1 MTSKKALRKSI
12 TAVVTVAALA
22 VSGTAVAQAVSF
34 GTPKGVDVAAHQHP
48 GGTPIDWSKVR
59 TDGQSFAFVKA
70 TEGGDWVNPHYVE
83 DIQAANAAGLKT
95 GAYHYARPA
104 GDAKTQAANFAA
116 QIALAPDQTLPPALD
131 IEVAEGKSAAQLEQ
145 WIEEFTSELK
155 RLTGRTPMIYTYK
168 YFWMGQMNNSQKFSD
183 LPLWLAAYQDQAPD
197 TVGGWNKLSFWQR
210 SGSGKVAG
218 IPTDVDMNLFNGSKQ
233 QLQSFSDGNY
243 VDVGG
248 ALEQLVVS
256 DGLDLSSDSTPL
268 IGAILALAA
277 GLIALP
283 QLADAAEK
291 SGLDPQAAQG
301 LAGFV
306 KTLQDKDALPVEDL
320 GDMAKGNF
328 SVSDLA
334 ILLDN
339 AGHVNNVKSGNVSE
353 SEVSEAKNAA
363 KNAGADVP
371 DFDAGQVATLLNR
384 VLQEHR

>member
-22 VSGTAVAQAVSF
+22 ISGTAVAQAVSF
-34 GTPKGVDVAAHQHP
+34 GAPKGVDVAAHQHP

-83 DIQAANAAGLKT
+83 DVQAAHAAGLKT
-95 GAYHYARPA
+95 GAYHYARPST
-104 GDAKTQAANFAA
+104 DAKTQAANFAA

-131 IEVAEGKSAAQLEQ
+131 IEVDEGKSAAQLEQ

-168 YFWMGQMNNSQKFSD
+168 YFWMGQINTSQKFSD
-183 LPLWLAAYQDQAPD
+183 MPLWLAAYQDQAPEA
-197 TVGGWNKLSFWQR
+197 VGGWKKLSFWQR

-248 ALEQLVVS
+248 ALEQLVVG
-256 DGLDLSSDSTPL
+256 DGVDLSSDSTPL

-277 GLIALP
+277 GLIAIP
-283 QLADAAEK
+283 QLVDAAEK

-363 KNAGADVP
+363 KKAGADVP

-384 VLQEHR
+384 VLQ

>member
-22 VSGTAVAQAVSF
+22 ISGTAVAQAVSF
-34 GTPKGVDVAAHQHP
+34 GAPKGVDVAAHQHP

-83 DIQAANAAGLKT
+83 DVKAAHAAGLKT
-95 GAYHYARPA
+95 GAYHYARPST
-104 GDAKTQAANFAA
+104 DAKTQAANFAA

-131 IEVAEGKSAAQLEQ
+131 IEVDEGKSAAQLEQ

-183 LPLWLAAYQDQAPD
+183 MPLWLAAYQDQAPEA
-197 TVGGWNKLSFWQR
+197 VGGWKKLSFWQR

-248 ALEQLVVS
+248 ALEQLVVG
-256 DGLDLSSDSTPL
+256 DGVDLSSDSTPL

-277 GLIALP
+277 GLIAIP
-283 QLADAAEK
+283 QLVDAAEK

-363 KNAGADVP
+363 KKAGADVP

-384 VLQEHR
+384 VLQ

>member
-22 VSGTAVAQAVSF
+22 VSGTAIAQAVSF
-34 GTPKGVDVAAHQHP
+34 GAPKGIDVAAHQHP

-59 TDGQSFAFVKA
+59 SDGQSFAFVKA
-70 TEGGDWVNPHYVE
+70 TEGGDWVNPHYVQ

-116 QIALAPDQTLPPALD
+116 QIALAPNQTLPPALD
-131 IEVAEGKSAAQLEQ
+131 IEVTEGKSAAQLEQ

-183 LPLWLAAYQDQAPD
+183 MPLWLAAYQDQAPEA
-197 TVGGWNKLSFWQR
+197 VGGWNELSFWQR

-218 IPTDVDMNLFNGSKQ
+218 ISTDVDMNLFNGSKQ
-233 QLQSFSDGNY
+233 QLRSFSDGNY

-277 GLIALP
+277 GLIAIP

-291 SGLDPQAAQG
+291 SGLDPEAAEG
-301 LAGFV
+301 LAAFV

-384 VLQEHR
+384 VLQ

>member
-22 VSGTAVAQAVSF
+22 ISGTAVAQAVSF
-34 GTPKGVDVAAHQHP
+34 GAPKGVDVAAHQHP

-83 DIQAANAAGLKT
+83 DVQAAHAAGLKT
-95 GAYHYARPA
+95 GAYHYARPST
-104 GDAKTQAANFAA
+104 DAKTQAANFAA

-131 IEVAEGKSAAQLEQ
+131 IEVDEGKSAAQLEQ

-183 LPLWLAAYQDQAPD
+183 MPLWLAAYQDQAPEA
-197 TVGGWNKLSFWQR
+197 VGGWKKLSFWQR

-248 ALEQLVVS
+248 ALEQLVVG
-256 DGLDLSSDSTPL
+256 DGVDLSSDSTPL

-277 GLIALP
+277 GLTAIP
-283 QLADAAEK
+283 QLVDAAEK

-363 KNAGADVP
+363 KKAGADVP

-384 VLQEHR
+384 VLQ

>member
-34 GTPKGVDVAAHQHP
+34 GAPKGIDVAAHQHP

-116 QIALAPDQTLPPALD
+116 QIALAPNQTLPPALD
-131 IEVAEGKSAAQLEQ
+131 IEVTEGKSAAQLEQ

-183 LPLWLAAYQDQAPD
+183 MPLWLAAYQDQAPEA
-197 TVGGWNKLSFWQR
+197 VGGWNELSFWQR

-218 IPTDVDMNLFNGSKQ
+218 ISTDVDMNLFNGSKQ

-243 VDVGG
+243 VDIGG

-277 GLIALP
+277 GLIAIP

-291 SGLDPQAAQG
+291 SGLDPEAAKG
-301 LAGFV
+301 LASFV

-371 DFDAGQVATLLNR
+371 DFDAAQVATLLNR
-384 VLQEHR
+384 VLQ

>member
-22 VSGTAVAQAVSF
+22 VSGTAIAQAVSF
-34 GTPKGVDVAAHQHP
+34 GAPKGIDVAAHQHP

-59 TDGQSFAFVKA
+59 SDGQSFAFVKA
-70 TEGGDWVNPHYVE
+70 TEGGDWVNPHYVQ

-116 QIALAPDQTLPPALD
+116 QIALAPNQTLPPALD
-131 IEVAEGKSAAQLEQ
+131 IEVTEGKSAAQLEQ

-183 LPLWLAAYQDQAPD
+183 MPLWLAAYQDQAPEA
-197 TVGGWNKLSFWQR
+197 VGGWNELSFWQR

-218 IPTDVDMNLFNGSKQ
+218 ISTDVDMNLFNGSKQ
-233 QLQSFSDGNY
+233 QLQTFSDGNY

-277 GLIALP
+277 GLIAIP

-291 SGLDPQAAQG
+291 SGLDPEAAKG
-301 LAGFV
+301 LASFV

-371 DFDAGQVATLLNR
+371 DFDAAQVATLLNR
-384 VLQEHR
+384 VLQ

>member
-22 VSGTAVAQAVSF
+22 VSGTAVAQAVSL
-34 GTPKGVDVAAHQHP
+34 GAPKGVDVAAHQHP

-116 QIALAPDQTLPPALD
+116 QIALAPNQTLPPALD
-131 IEVAEGKSAAQLEQ
+131 IEVTEGKSAAQLEQ

-183 LPLWLAAYQDQAPD
+183 MPLWLAAYQDQAPEA
-197 TVGGWNKLSFWQR
+197 VGGWNELSFWQR

-218 IPTDVDMNLFNGSKQ
+218 ISTDVDMNLFNGSKQ
-233 QLQSFSDGNY
+233 QLRSFSDGNY

-277 GLIALP
+277 GLIAIP

-291 SGLDPQAAQG
+291 SGLDPEAAKG
-301 LAGFV
+301 LASFV

-384 VLQEHR
+384 VLQ

>member
-1 MTSKKALRKSI
+1 MTLKKALRKSI

-22 VSGTAVAQAVSF
+22 VSGTAVAQAVSL
-34 GTPKGVDVAAHQHP
+34 GAPKGIDVAAHQHP

-183 LPLWLAAYQDQAPD
+183 MPLWLAAYQDQAPEA
-197 TVGGWNKLSFWQR
+197 VGGWNELSFWQR

-218 IPTDVDMNLFNGSKQ
+218 ISTDVDMNLFNGSKQ

-277 GLIALP
+277 GLIAIP

-291 SGLDPQAAQG
+291 SGLDPQAAEG

-384 VLQEHR
+384 VLQ

>member
-34 GTPKGVDVAAHQHP
+34 GAPKGVDVAAHQHP

-59 TDGQSFAFVKA
+59 SDGQSFAFVKA
-70 TEGGDWVNPHYVE
+70 TEGGDWVNPHYVQ

-145 WIEEFTSELK
+145 LIEEFTSELK

-183 LPLWLAAYQDQAPD
+183 MPLWLAAYQDQAPEA
-197 TVGGWNKLSFWQR
+197 VGGWNELSFWQR

-218 IPTDVDMNLFNGSKQ
+218 ISTDVDMNLFNGSKQ

-277 GLIALP
+277 GLIAIP

-291 SGLDPQAAQG
+291 SGLDPQAAEG

-306 KTLQDKDALPVEDL
+306 KTLKDKDALPVEDL

-353 SEVSEAKNAA
+353 SEVSEAKDAA

-371 DFDAGQVATLLNR
+371 DFDAAQVATLLNR
-384 VLQEHR
+384 VLQ

>member
-34 GTPKGVDVAAHQHP
+34 GAPKGIDVAAHQHP

-116 QIALAPDQTLPPALD
+116 QIALAPNQTLPPALD
-131 IEVAEGKSAAQLEQ
+131 IEVTEGKSAAQLEQ

-183 LPLWLAAYQDQAPD
+183 MPLWLAAYQDQAPEA
-197 TVGGWNKLSFWQR
+197 VGGWNELSFWQR

-218 IPTDVDMNLFNGSKQ
+218 ISTDVDMNLFNGSKQ

-243 VDVGG
+243 VDIGG

-277 GLIALP
+277 GLIAIP

-291 SGLDPQAAQG
+291 SGLDPEAAKG
-301 LAGFV
+301 LASFV

-384 VLQEHR
+384 VLQ

>member
-22 VSGTAVAQAVSF
+22 ISGTAVAQAVSF
-34 GTPKGVDVAAHQHP
+34 GAPKGVDVAAHQHP

-83 DIQAANAAGLKT
+83 DVQAAHAAGLKT
-95 GAYHYARPA
+95 GAYHYARPST
-104 GDAKTQAANFAA
+104 DAKTQAANFAA

-131 IEVAEGKSAAQLEQ
+131 IEVDEGKSAAQLEQ

-183 LPLWLAAYQDQAPD
+183 MPLWLAAYQDQVPEA
-197 TVGGWNKLSFWQR
+197 VGGWKKLSFWQR

-248 ALEQLVVS
+248 ALEQLVVG
-256 DGLDLSSDSTPL
+256 DGVDLSSDSTPL

-277 GLIALP
+277 GLIAIP
-283 QLADAAEK
+283 QLVDAAEK

-363 KNAGADVP
+363 KKAGADVP

-384 VLQEHR
+384 VLQ

>member
-34 GTPKGVDVAAHQHP
+34 GAPKGIDVAAHQHP

-183 LPLWLAAYQDQAPD
+183 MPLWLAAYQDQAPEA
-197 TVGGWNKLSFWQR
+197 VGGWKELSFWQR

-218 IPTDVDMNLFNGSKQ
+218 ISTDVDMNLFNGSKQ

-277 GLIALP
+277 GLIAIP

-291 SGLDPQAAQG
+291 SGLDPQAAEG

-384 VLQEHR
+384 VLQ

>member
-22 VSGTAVAQAVSF
+22 VNGTAVAQAVSL
-34 GTPKGVDVAAHQHP
+34 GAPKGIDVAAHQHP

-183 LPLWLAAYQDQAPD
+183 MPLWLAAYQDQAPEA
-197 TVGGWNKLSFWQR
+197 VGGWKKLSFWQR

-248 ALEQLVVS
+248 ALEQLVVG
-256 DGLDLSSDSTPL
+256 DGVDLSSDSTPL

-277 GLIALP
+277 GLIAIP
-283 QLADAAEK
+283 QLVDAAEK

-363 KNAGADVP
+363 KKAGADVP

-384 VLQEHR
+384 VLQ

>member
-22 VSGTAVAQAVSF
+22 ISGTAVAQAVSF
-34 GTPKGVDVAAHQHP
+34 GAPKGVDVAAHQHP

-83 DIQAANAAGLKT
+83 DVQAAHAAGLKT
-95 GAYHYARPA
+95 GAYHYARPST
-104 GDAKTQAANFAA
+104 DAKTQAANFAA

-131 IEVAEGKSAAQLEQ
+131 IEVDEGKSAAQLEQ

-183 LPLWLAAYQDQAPD
+183 MPLWLAAYQDQAPD
-197 TVGGWNKLSFWQR
+197 AVGGWTKLSFWQR

-243 VDVGG
+243 VDLGG

-283 QLADAAEK
+283 QLTDAAEK

-320 GDMAKGNF
+320 GDMAKGDF

-363 KNAGADVP
+363 KKAGADVP

-384 VLQEHR
+384 VLQ

>member
-22 VSGTAVAQAVSF
+22 ISGTAVAQAVSF
-34 GTPKGVDVAAHQHP
+34 GAPKGVDVAAHQHP

-83 DIQAANAAGLKT
+83 DVQAAHAAGLKT
-95 GAYHYARPA
+95 GAYHYARPST
-104 GDAKTQAANFAA
+104 DAKTQAANFAA

-131 IEVAEGKSAAQLEQ
+131 IEVDEGKSAAQLEQ

-183 LPLWLAAYQDQAPD
+183 MPLWLAAYQDQAPEA
-197 TVGGWNKLSFWQR
+197 VGGWKELSFWQR

-218 IPTDVDMNLFNGSKQ
+218 ISTDVDMNLFNGSKQ

-277 GLIALP
+277 GLIAIP

-291 SGLDPQAAQG
+291 SGLDPQAAEG

-371 DFDAGQVATLLNR
+371 DFDAAQVATLLNR
-384 VLQEHR
+384 VLQ

>member
-22 VSGTAVAQAVSF
+22 VSGTAVAQAVNF
-34 GTPKGVDVAAHQHP
+34 GAPKGVDVAAHQHP

-59 TDGQSFAFVKA
+59 SDGQSFAFVKA
-70 TEGGDWVNPHYVE
+70 TEGGDWVNPHYVQ

-183 LPLWLAAYQDQAPD
+183 MPLWLAAYQDQAPEA
-197 TVGGWNKLSFWQR
+197 VGGWKELSFWQR

-218 IPTDVDMNLFNGSKQ
+218 ISTDVDMNLFNGSKQ

-277 GLIALP
+277 GLIAIP
-283 QLADAAEK
+283 QLADAAQK
-291 SGLDPQAAQG
+291 SGLDPQAAEG

-306 KTLQDKDALPVEDL
+306 KTLKDKDALPVEDL

-371 DFDAGQVATLLNR
+371 DFDAAEVATLLNR
-384 VLQEHR
+384 VLQ

>member
-1 MTSKKALRKSI
+1 MTSKKALRESI

-22 VSGTAVAQAVSF
+22 VSGTAVAQAVSL
-34 GTPKGVDVAAHQHP
+34 GAPKGIDVAAHQHP

-183 LPLWLAAYQDQAPD
+183 MPLWLAAYQDQAPEA
-197 TVGGWNKLSFWQR
+197 VGGWKELSFWQR

-218 IPTDVDMNLFNGSKQ
+218 ISTDVDMNLFNGSKQ

-277 GLIALP
+277 GLIAIP

-291 SGLDPQAAQG
+291 SGLDPQAAEG

-384 VLQEHR
+384 VLQ

>member
-22 VSGTAVAQAVSF
+22 VSGTAIAQAVSF
-34 GTPKGVDVAAHQHP
+34 GAPKGIDVAAHQHP

-59 TDGQSFAFVKA
+59 SDGQSFAFVKA
-70 TEGGDWVNPHYVE
+70 TEGGDWVNPHYVQ

-116 QIALAPDQTLPPALD
+116 QIALAPNQTLPPALD
-131 IEVAEGKSAAQLEQ
+131 IEVTEGKSAAQLEQ
-145 WIEEFTSELK
+145 WIEDFTSELK

-183 LPLWLAAYQDQAPD
+183 MPLWLAAYQDQAPEA
-197 TVGGWNKLSFWQR
+197 VGGWNELSFWQR

-218 IPTDVDMNLFNGSKQ
+218 ISTDVDMNLFNGSKQ
-233 QLQSFSDGNY
+233 QLQTFSDGNY

-277 GLIALP
+277 GLIAIP

-291 SGLDPQAAQG
+291 SGLDPEAAKG
-301 LAGFV
+301 LASFV

-371 DFDAGQVATLLNR
+371 DFDAAQVATLLNR
-384 VLQEHR
+384 VLQ

>member
-22 VSGTAVAQAVSF
+22 VSGTAVAQAVSL
-34 GTPKGVDVAAHQHP
+34 GAPKGIDVAAHQHP

-183 LPLWLAAYQDQAPD
+183 MPLWLAAYQD
-197 TVGGWNKLSFWQR
+197 
-210 SGSGKVAG
+210 
-218 IPTDVDMNLFNGSKQ
+218 
-233 QLQSFSDGNY
+233 
-243 VDVGG
+243 
-248 ALEQLVVS
+248 
-256 DGLDLSSDSTPL
+256 
-268 IGAILALAA
+268 
-277 GLIALP
+277 
-283 QLADAAEK
+283 
-291 SGLDPQAAQG
+291 
-301 LAGFV
+301 
-306 KTLQDKDALPVEDL
+306 
-320 GDMAKGNF
+320 
-328 SVSDLA
+328 
-334 ILLDN
+334 
-339 AGHVNNVKSGNVSE
+339 
-353 SEVSEAKNAA
+353 
-363 KNAGADVP
+363 
-371 DFDAGQVATLLNR
+371 
-384 VLQEHR
+384 

>member
-22 VSGTAVAQAVSF
+22 VSGTAVAQAVSL
-34 GTPKGVDVAAHQHP
+34 GAPKGIDVAAHQHP

-183 LPLWLAAYQDQAPD
+183 MPLWLAAYQDQAPEA
-197 TVGGWNKLSFWQR
+197 VGGWNELSFWQR

-277 GLIALP
+277 GLIAIP

-291 SGLDPQAAQG
+291 SGLDPQAAEG

-306 KTLQDKDALPVEDL
+306 KTLKDKDALPVEDL

-371 DFDAGQVATLLNR
+371 DFDAAQVATLLNR
-384 VLQEHR
+384 VLQ

>member
-34 GTPKGVDVAAHQHP
+34 GASKGVDVAAHQHP

-116 QIALAPDQTLPPALD
+116 QVALAPGQTLPPALD

-183 LPLWLAAYQDQAPD
+183 MPLWLAAYQDQAPD
-197 TVGGWNKLSFWQR
+197 AVGGWTKLSFWQR

-243 VDVGG
+243 VDMGG

-283 QLADAAEK
+283 QLTDAAEK

-306 KTLQDKDALPVEDL
+306 KTLQNKDALPVEDL
-320 GDMAKGNF
+320 GDMAKGDF

-363 KNAGADVP
+363 KKAGADVP

-384 VLQEHR
+384 VLQ

>member
-22 VSGTAVAQAVSF
+22 VSGTAVAQAVSL
-34 GTPKGVDVAAHQHP
+34 GAPKGIDVAAHQHP

-104 GDAKTQAANFAA
+104 GDAKIQAANFAA

-183 LPLWLAAYQDQAPD
+183 MPLWLAAYQDQAPEA
-197 TVGGWNKLSFWQR
+197 VGGWNELSFWQR

-277 GLIALP
+277 GLIAIP

-291 SGLDPQAAQG
+291 SGLDPQAAEG

-371 DFDAGQVATLLNR
+371 DFDAGKVAMLLNR
-384 VLQEHR
+384 VLQ

>member
-22 VSGTAVAQAVSF
+22 ISGTAVAQAVSF
-34 GTPKGVDVAAHQHP
+34 GAPKGVDVAAHQHP

-83 DIQAANAAGLKT
+83 DVQAAHAAGLKT
-95 GAYHYARPA
+95 GAYHYARPST
-104 GDAKTQAANFAA
+104 DAKTQAANFAA

-131 IEVAEGKSAAQLEQ
+131 IEVDEGKSAAQLEQ

-183 LPLWLAAYQDQAPD
+183 MPLWLAAYQDQAPEA
-197 TVGGWNKLSFWQR
+197 VGGWKKLSFWQR

-248 ALEQLVVS
+248 ALEQLVVG
-256 DGLDLSSDSTPL
+256 DGVDLSSDSTPL

-277 GLIALP
+277 GLIAIP
-283 QLADAAEK
+283 QLVDAAEK

-353 SEVSEAKNAA
+353 AEVSEAKNAA
-363 KNAGADVP
+363 KKAGADVP

-384 VLQEHR
+384 VLQ

>member
-1 MTSKKALRKSI
+1 MTSEKALRKSI

-22 VSGTAVAQAVSF
+22 VSGTAVAQAVSL
-34 GTPKGVDVAAHQHP
+34 GAPKGIDVAAHQHP

-183 LPLWLAAYQDQAPD
+183 MPLWLAAYQDQAPEA
-197 TVGGWNKLSFWQR
+197 VGGWNELSFWQR

-218 IPTDVDMNLFNGSKQ
+218 ISTDVDMNLFNGSKQ

-277 GLIALP
+277 GLIAIP

-291 SGLDPQAAQG
+291 SGLDPQAAEG

-306 KTLQDKDALPVEDL
+306 KTLKDKDALPVEDL
-320 GDMAKGNF
+320 GDMAKGSF

-371 DFDAGQVATLLNR
+371 DFDAAQVATLLNR
-384 VLQEHR
+384 VLQ

>member
-34 GTPKGVDVAAHQHP
+34 GAPKGIDVAAHQHP
-48 GGTPIDWSKVR
+48 GGMPIDWSKVR
-59 TDGQSFAFVKA
+59 SDGQSFAFVKA
-70 TEGGDWVNPHYVE
+70 TEGGDWVNPHYVQ

-183 LPLWLAAYQDQAPD
+183 MPLWLAAYQDQAPEA
-197 TVGGWNKLSFWQR
+197 VGGWKELSFWQR

-218 IPTDVDMNLFNGSKQ
+218 ISTDVDMNLFNGSKQ

-277 GLIALP
+277 GLIAIP

-291 SGLDPQAAQG
+291 SGLDPQAAEG

-306 KTLQDKDALPVEDL
+306 KTLKDKDALPVEDL

-339 AGHVNNVKSGNVSE
+339 AC
-353 SEVSEAKNAA
+353 
-363 KNAGADVP
+363 
-371 DFDAGQVATLLNR
+371 LLYTSPSPR
-384 VLQEHR
+384 D

>member
-34 GTPKGVDVAAHQHP
+34 GAPKGIDVAAHQHP
-48 GGTPIDWSKVR
+48 GGMPIDWSKVR
-59 TDGQSFAFVKA
+59 SDGQSFAFVKA
-70 TEGGDWVNPHYVE
+70 TEGGDWVNPHYVQ
-83 DIQAANAAGLKT
+83 DIQAASAAGLKT

-183 LPLWLAAYQDQAPD
+183 MPLWLAAYQDQAPEA
-197 TVGGWNKLSFWQR
+197 VGGWKELSFWQR

-218 IPTDVDMNLFNGSKQ
+218 ISTDVDMNLFNGSKQ

-277 GLIALP
+277 GLIAIP

-291 SGLDPQAAQG
+291 SGLDPQAAEG

-306 KTLQDKDALPVEDL
+306 KTLKDKDALPVEDL

-363 KNAGADVP
+363 KKAGADVP
-371 DFDAGQVATLLNR
+371 DFDAAQVATLLNR
-384 VLQEHR
+384 VLQ

>member
-22 VSGTAVAQAVSF
+22 VSGTAVAQAVSL
-34 GTPKGVDVAAHQHP
+34 GAPKGIDVAAHQHP

-183 LPLWLAAYQDQAPD
+183 MPLWLAAYQDQAPEA
-197 TVGGWNKLSFWQR
+197 VGGWKKLSFWQR

-248 ALEQLVVS
+248 ALEQLVVG
-256 DGLDLSSDSTPL
+256 DGVDLSSDSTPL

-277 GLIALP
+277 GLIAIP
-283 QLADAAEK
+283 QLVDAAEK

-363 KNAGADVP
+363 KKAGADVP

-384 VLQEHR
+384 VLQ

>member
-22 VSGTAVAQAVSF
+22 VSGTAIAQAVSF
-34 GTPKGVDVAAHQHP
+34 GAPKGIDVAAHQHP

-59 TDGQSFAFVKA
+59 SDGQSFAFVKA
-70 TEGGDWVNPHYVE
+70 TEGGDWVNPHYVQ

-116 QIALAPDQTLPPALD
+116 QIALAPNQTLPPALD
-131 IEVAEGKSAAQLEQ
+131 IEVTEGKSAAQLEQ

-183 LPLWLAAYQDQAPD
+183 MPLWLAAYQDQAPEA
-197 TVGGWNKLSFWQR
+197 VGGWNELSFWQR

-218 IPTDVDMNLFNGSKQ
+218 ISTDVDMNLFNGSKQ
-233 QLQSFSDGNY
+233 QLQTFSDGNY

-277 GLIALP
+277 GLIAIP

-291 SGLDPQAAQG
+291 SGLDPEAAEG
-301 LAGFV
+301 LAAFV

-371 DFDAGQVATLLNR
+371 DFDAAQVATLLNR
-384 VLQEHR
+384 VLQ

>member
-22 VSGTAVAQAVSF
+22 VSGTAIAQAVSF
-34 GTPKGVDVAAHQHP
+34 GAPKGIDVAAHQHP

-59 TDGQSFAFVKA
+59 SDGQSFAFVKA
-70 TEGGDWVNPHYVE
+70 TEGGDWVNPHYVQ

-116 QIALAPDQTLPPALD
+116 QIALAPNQTLPPALD
-131 IEVAEGKSAAQLEQ
+131 IEVTEGKSAAQLEQ
-145 WIEEFTSELK
+145 WIEDFTSELK

-183 LPLWLAAYQDQAPD
+183 MPLWLAAYQDQAPEA
-197 TVGGWNKLSFWQR
+197 VGGWNELSFWQR

-218 IPTDVDMNLFNGSKQ
+218 ISTDVDMNLFNGSKQ
-233 QLQSFSDGNY
+233 QLQTFSDGNY

-277 GLIALP
+277 GLIAIP

-291 SGLDPQAAQG
+291 SGLDPEAAEG
-301 LAGFV
+301 LAAFV

-384 VLQEHR
+384 VLQ

>member
-34 GTPKGVDVAAHQHP
+34 GAPKGVDVAAHQHP
-48 GGTPIDWSKVR
+48 GGMPIDWSKVR
-59 TDGQSFAFVKA
+59 SDGQSFAFVKA
-70 TEGGDWVNPHYVE
+70 TEGGDWVNPHYVQ

-183 LPLWLAAYQDQAPD
+183 MPLWLAAYQDQAPEA
-197 TVGGWNKLSFWQR
+197 VGGWNELSFWQR

-218 IPTDVDMNLFNGSKQ
+218 ISTDVDMNLFNGSKQ

-277 GLIALP
+277 GLIAIP

-291 SGLDPQAAQG
+291 SGLDPQAAEG

-306 KTLQDKDALPVEDL
+306 KTLKDKDALPVEDL

-371 DFDAGQVATLLNR
+371 DFDAAQVATLLNR
-384 VLQEHR
+384 VLQ

>member
-22 VSGTAVAQAVSF
+22 VSGTAVAQAVNF
-34 GTPKGVDVAAHQHP
+34 GAPKGVDVAAHQHP

-59 TDGQSFAFVKA
+59 SDGQSFAFVKA
-70 TEGGDWVNPHYVE
+70 TEGGDWVNPHYVQ

-183 LPLWLAAYQDQAPD
+183 MPLWLAAYQDQAPEA
-197 TVGGWNKLSFWQR
+197 VGGWNELSFWQR

-218 IPTDVDMNLFNGSKQ
+218 ISTDVDMNLFNGSKQ

-277 GLIALP
+277 GLIAVP
-283 QLADAAEK
+283 QLADAAQK
-291 SGLDPQAAQG
+291 SGLDPQAAEG

-334 ILLDN
+334 ILLEN

-363 KNAGADVP
+363 KKAGADVP
-371 DFDAGQVATLLNR
+371 DFDAAQVATLLNR
-384 VLQEHR
+384 VLQ

>member
-22 VSGTAVAQAVSF
+22 VSGTAVAQAVSL
-34 GTPKGVDVAAHQHP
+34 GAPKGIDVAAHQHP

-70 TEGGDWVNPHYVE
+70 TEGGDWVNPHYVQ

-183 LPLWLAAYQDQAPD
+183 MPLWLAAYQDQAPEA
-197 TVGGWNKLSFWQR
+197 VGGWNELSFWQR

-218 IPTDVDMNLFNGSKQ
+218 ISTDVDMNLFNGSKQ

-277 GLIALP
+277 GLIAIP

-291 SGLDPQAAQG
+291 SGLDPQAAEG

-371 DFDAGQVATLLNR
+371 DFDAGKVATLLNR
-384 VLQEHR
+384 VLQ

>member
-22 VSGTAVAQAVSF
+22 VSGTAIAQAVSF
-34 GTPKGVDVAAHQHP
+34 GAPKGIDVAAHQHP

-59 TDGQSFAFVKA
+59 SDGQSFAFVKA
-70 TEGGDWVNPHYVE
+70 TEGGDWVNPHYVQ

-116 QIALAPDQTLPPALD
+116 QIALAPDQTLPPTLD

-155 RLTGRTPMIYTYK
+155 HLTGRTPMIYTYK

-183 LPLWLAAYQDQAPD
+183 MPLWLAAYQDQAPEA
-197 TVGGWNKLSFWQR
+197 VGGWNELSFWQR

-218 IPTDVDMNLFNGSKQ
+218 ISTDVDMNLFNGSKQ

-277 GLIALP
+277 GLIAIP

-291 SGLDPQAAQG
+291 SGLDPQAAEG

-306 KTLQDKDALPVEDL
+306 KTLKDKDALPVEDL

-371 DFDAGQVATLLNR
+371 DFDAAQVATLLNR
-384 VLQEHR
+384 VLQ

>member
-22 VSGTAVAQAVSF
+22 ISGTAVAQAVSF
-34 GTPKGVDVAAHQHP
+34 GAPKGVDVAAHQHP

-83 DIQAANAAGLKT
+83 DVQAAHAAGLKT
-95 GAYHYARPA
+95 GAYHYARPST
-104 GDAKTQAANFAA
+104 DAKTQAANFAA

-131 IEVAEGKSAAQLEQ
+131 IEVDEGKSAAQLEQ

-183 LPLWLAAYQDQAPD
+183 MPLWLAAYQDQAPEA
-197 TVGGWNKLSFWQR
+197 VGGWKELSFWQR

-218 IPTDVDMNLFNGSKQ
+218 ISTDVDMNLFNGSKQ

-384 VLQEHR
+384 VLQ

>member
-34 GTPKGVDVAAHQHP
+34 GAPKGVDVAAHQHP
-48 GGTPIDWSKVR
+48 GGTSIDWSKVR
-59 TDGQSFAFVKA
+59 SDGQSFAFVKA
-70 TEGGDWVNPHYVE
+70 TEGGDWVNPHYVQ
-83 DIQAANAAGLKT
+83 DIQAAHAAGLKT

-104 GDAKTQAANFAA
+104 GDAKTQAANFAT
-116 QIALAPDQTLPPALD
+116 QVALAPDQTLPPALD
-131 IEVAEGKSAAQLEQ
+131 IEVAEGKSAAQLER

-183 LPLWLAAYQDQAPD
+183 MPLWLAAYQDQAPEA
-197 TVGGWNKLSFWQR
+197 VGGWKELSFWQR

-248 ALEQLVVS
+248 ALEQQVVS

-277 GLIALP
+277 GLIAIP

-291 SGLDPQAAQG
+291 SGLDPQAAEG
-301 LAGFV
+301 LADFV

-339 AGHVNNVKSGNVSE
+339 AGHVNNVESGNVSE
-353 SEVSEAKNAA
+353 SEVSAAKNAA

-371 DFDAGQVATLLNR
+371 DFDAAQVATLLNR
-384 VLQEHR
+384 VLQ

>member
-22 VSGTAVAQAVSF
+22 ISGTAVAQAVSF
-34 GTPKGVDVAAHQHP
+34 GAPKGVDVAAHQHP

-83 DIQAANAAGLKT
+83 DVQAAHAAGLKT
-95 GAYHYARPA
+95 GAYHYARPST
-104 GDAKTQAANFAA
+104 DAKTQAANFAA

-131 IEVAEGKSAAQLEQ
+131 IEVDEGKSAAQLEQ

-183 LPLWLAAYQDQAPD
+183 MPLWLAACQDQAPEA
-197 TVGGWNKLSFWQR
+197 VGGWKKLSFWQR

-248 ALEQLVVS
+248 ALEQLVVG
-256 DGLDLSSDSTPL
+256 DGVDLSSDSTPL

-277 GLIALP
+277 GLIAIP
-283 QLADAAEK
+283 QLVDAAEK

-363 KNAGADVP
+363 KKAGADVP

-384 VLQEHR
+384 VLQ

>member
-12 TAVVTVAALA
+12 TTVVTVAALA

-34 GTPKGVDVAAHQHP
+34 GAPKGVDVAAHQHP

-59 TDGQSFAFVKA
+59 SDGQSFAFVKA
-70 TEGGDWVNPHYVE
+70 TEGGDWVNPHYVQ

-183 LPLWLAAYQDQAPD
+183 MPLWLAAYQDQAPEA
-197 TVGGWNKLSFWQR
+197 VGGWKKLSFWQR

-248 ALEQLVVS
+248 ALEQLVVG
-256 DGLDLSSDSTPL
+256 DGVDLSSDSTPL

-277 GLIALP
+277 GLIAIP
-283 QLADAAEK
+283 QLVDAAEK

-363 KNAGADVP
+363 KKAGADVP

-384 VLQEHR
+384 VLQ

>member
-1 MTSKKALRKSI
+1 MTSKKALRESI

-22 VSGTAVAQAVSF
+22 VSGTAVAQAVSL
-34 GTPKGVDVAAHQHP
+34 GAPKGIDVAAHQHP

-183 LPLWLAAYQDQAPD
+183 MPLWLAAYQDQAPEA
-197 TVGGWNKLSFWQR
+197 VGGWNELSFWQR

-218 IPTDVDMNLFNGSKQ
+218 ISTDVDMNLFNGSKQ
-233 QLQSFSDGNY
+233 QLRSFSDGNY

-277 GLIALP
+277 GLIAIP

-291 SGLDPQAAQG
+291 SGLDPQAAEG

-371 DFDAGQVATLLNR
+371 DFDAGQAATLLNR
-384 VLQEHR
+384 VLQ

>member
-22 VSGTAVAQAVSF
+22 VSGTAIAQAVSF
-34 GTPKGVDVAAHQHP
+34 GAPKGIDVAAHQHP

-59 TDGQSFAFVKA
+59 SDGQSFAFVKA
-70 TEGGDWVNPHYVE
+70 TEGGDWVNPHYVQ

-116 QIALAPDQTLPPALD
+116 QIALAPNQTLPPALD
-131 IEVAEGKSAAQLEQ
+131 IEVTEGKSAAQLEQ

-183 LPLWLAAYQDQAPD
+183 MPLWLAAYQDQAPEA
-197 TVGGWNKLSFWQR
+197 VGGWNELSFWQR

-218 IPTDVDMNLFNGSKQ
+218 ISTDVDMNLFNGSKQ
-233 QLQSFSDGNY
+233 QLRSFSDGNY

-277 GLIALP
+277 GLIAIP

-291 SGLDPQAAQG
+291 SGLDPEAAKG
-301 LAGFV
+301 LASFV

-371 DFDAGQVATLLNR
+371 DFDAAQVATLLNR
-384 VLQEHR
+384 VLQ

>member
-12 TAVVTVAALA
+12 TTVVTVAALA

-34 GTPKGVDVAAHQHP
+34 GAPKGVDVAAHQHP

-59 TDGQSFAFVKA
+59 SDGQSFAFVKA
-70 TEGGDWVNPHYVE
+70 TEGGDWVNPHYVQ

-131 IEVAEGKSAAQLEQ
+131 IEVAEGKSGAQLEQ

-183 LPLWLAAYQDQAPD
+183 MPLWLAAYQDQAPEA
-197 TVGGWNKLSFWQR
+197 VGGWKELSFWQR

-218 IPTDVDMNLFNGSKQ
+218 ISTDVDMNLFNGSKQ

-277 GLIALP
+277 GLIAIP

-291 SGLDPQAAQG
+291 SGLDPQAAEG

-306 KTLQDKDALPVEDL
+306 KTLKDKDALPVEDL

-384 VLQEHR
+384 VLQ